1 MRVGR
6 ANPAL
11 ETKIKK
17 IKELKKIISHLKA
30 KGKKIVFTNGCFDLL
45 HYGHVKY
52 LQDAK
57 RKGDI
62 LVVAVNS
69 DASVRRIKGNN
80 RPIVSQLD
88 RLKII
93 AALESVDYT
102 VLFKEDTPLKTIKLL
117 KPDILVKGK
126 DYSRDNIVGADFVA
140 DYKGKVSTIPL
151 AKGRSSSNL
160 IKKLLRH
167 SKKILKDIF

>member
-1 MRVGR
+1 MRACR

-11 ETKIKK
+11 ETKIKN
-17 IKELKKIISHLKA
+17 IRELKKIISSLKA
-30 KGKKIVFTNGCFDLL
+30 KNKKIVFTNGCFDLL

-57 RKGDI
+57 RKGDV

-69 DASVRRIKGNN
+69 DASVRRIKGNK
-80 RPIVSQLD
+80 RPIVNQQD

-102 VLFKEDTPLKTIKLL
+102 VLFKEDAPLKTIKLL
-117 KPDILVKGK
+117 KPDILVKGM
-126 DYSRDNIVGADFVA
+126 DYSRNNIVGAEFVA
-140 DYKGKVSTIPL
+140 NYKGKISTIPL
-151 AKGRSSSNL
+151 LKGRSSTNL
-160 IKKLLRH
+160 IKKIA
-167 SKKILKDIF
+167 KGF